1 MDDVKKIYILFIF
14 FLNLNENI
22 YCMNNFQLEGT
33 VMTPSVH
40 FDPKESIFKIWGNSR
55 PENPLAF
62 YLPIFDW
69 LTEFF
74 NTSNSEIVFE
84 LQLNYFNTS
93 TSKVLLDLF
102 EFFEK
107 SNQNEKKVH
116 VVWQYPA
123 DDEEM
128 MEAGQE
134 LFELVDISCEL
145 KAV

>member
-1 MDDVKKIYILFIF
+1 MD
-14 FLNLNENI
+14 
-22 YCMNNFQLEGT
+22 NFQLEST
-33 VMTPSVH
+33 IMTPGVNLNPS
-40 FDPKESIFKIWGNSR
+40 ESIFKIWGNSR

-62 YLPIFDW
+62 YRPIFDW

-74 NTSNSEIVFE
+74 SSSSSEIIFE

-102 EFFEK
+102 EFFEEA
-107 SNQNEKKVH
+107 NQTEKKVH

-134 LFELVDISCEL
+134 LFELVAISCEL